1 MKFPTLLNAMLAS
14 YTLASPTIVNSPEAN
29 TLLTRG
35 LSTESTPG
43 IDVTLPA
50 GPEKVQRELSDGMR
64 RASKDHDSVLKFM
77 DFIAARVRAECQDI
91 SKYKAVAI
99 LYAFVHQRFPDTAV
113 EAAKYEGLKS
123 EAVVAAVHTMNN
135 IRTLLSKTVS
145 QLDTTPNMVFTQE
158 ERRKLI
164 DGLYIITGEFV
175 KTTKGYIDTFGGAT
189 GGRSLSRAAHML
201 TDVLDNVA
209 TIDTGVASDMSR
221 KLIPVFSGVD
231 GDDGKLLN
239 VVVSPVTSFL
249 SSIKLDKAPTAACS
263 GSKDCF
269 SNRGEELR

>member
-29 TLLTRG
+29 TLLTRS
-35 LSTESTPG
+35 LSTESTPRV
-43 IDVTLPA
+43 DVTLPA

-91 SKYKAVAI
+91 N
-99 LYAFVHQRFPDTAV
+99 TAV
-113 EAAKYEGLKS
+113 EAAKFEGLKS

-145 QLDTTPNMVFTQE
+145 QLDTMSNMVFTQE
-158 ERRKLI
+158 ERRNLI
-164 DGLYIITGEFV
+164 DDLHVVTSEFF
-175 KTTKGYIDTFGGAT
+175 KTTRGYIDTLGGAT

-201 TDVLDNVA
+201 TDVLDNVV

-239 VVVSPVTSFL
+239 VIVSPVTSFL